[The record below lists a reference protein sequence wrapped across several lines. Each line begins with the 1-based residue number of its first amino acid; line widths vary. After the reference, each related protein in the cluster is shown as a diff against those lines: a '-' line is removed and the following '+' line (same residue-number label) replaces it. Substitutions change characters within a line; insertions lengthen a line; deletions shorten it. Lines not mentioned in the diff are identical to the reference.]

1 MEPNCPHCKSTESTG
16 LRRVK
21 AGVHVVLIICCK
33 CGAILAAVN
42 DIKT

>member
-1 MEPNCPHCKSTESTG
+1 MEPICPHCKSTESTG
-16 LRRVK
+16 VRRVK
-21 AGVHVVLIICCK
+21 AGVHVILIFCSR